1 MRRFLTVI
9 VLLTVLLS
17 LTQTAEG
24 RRRRVRVRQPKATA
38 TQQIIRKSEL
48 NAFAP
53 IIFGVDSVVMDSP
66 LCTMTEMG
74 LSDGTMIYV
83 CTLPEIKA
91 ASMLTLG
98 ACHDFA
104 QVFIDDD
111 YVGKMDRSKHEQA
124 FELPPVHD
132 GQELKIQVDAT
143 GRMNTDDFVGLA
155 EPVSLVADI
164 DGNELTLNLRRW
176 TILTIPDGYDTA
188 TKAFAAAESDS
199 LALPEASGKPGYYR
213 FQTIFS
219 RTGDIY
225 LDMGNFGRGQVF
237 VNGNPLGYFSNSDIP
252 QALPVLRRYLKHGF
266 NEVVVIDVVGPRQA
280 VLSTQDQPAVGL

>member
-1 MRRFLTVI
+1 MRRFLTI
-9 VLLTVLLS
+9 IILMTVLLS
-17 LTQTAEG
+17 LAQTADG
-24 RRRRVRVRQPKATA
+24 RRRRVRVRKPKTTA
-38 TQQIIRKSEL
+38 VQQIIRKSEL

-66 LCTMTEMG
+66 LCTMNEMG
-74 LSDGTMIYV
+74 LESGVMIYV
-83 CTLPEIKA
+83 CTLPEVKA
-91 ASMLTLG
+91 ASVLTLG

-111 YVGKMDRSKHEQA
+111 YIGQTDRNKNTLD
-124 FELPPVHD
+124 LPPVHD

-143 GRMNTDDFVGLA
+143 GRKQTDDFVGLA

-164 DGNELTLNLRRW
+164 DGNELTLNLKRW
-176 TILTIPDGYDTA
+176 TILTVPNDYGTA
-188 TKAFAAAESDS
+188 TKAFAAIASDS

-237 VNGNPLGYFSNSDIP
+237 VNGNPLGYFSNSAIP

-280 VLSTQDQPAVGL
+280 VLSAQDQSAVGQ